1 MALSQS
7 ALSAKLKTTF
17 KRAKDEG
24 WNSDKVADELASAI
38 HAYVAAGQVGG
49 LKSNV
54 EVNLNGT
61 TKTGT
66 ATQTDPVNI
75 T

>member
-1 MALSQS
+1 MALNQS
-7 ALSAKLKTTF
+7 ALSAKLKTAF
-17 KRAKDEG
+17 KKAKDEA

-38 HAYVAAGQVGG
+38 HAYVSAAEVTGVT
-49 LKSNV
+49 SDV
-54 EVNLNGT
+54 VVNLNGT

-66 ATQTDPVNI
+66 ATQTDAVNI